1 MKDKVNSGFT
11 LIELLVV
18 VAIIGI
24 LATVGIVAYDGF
36 TNLAKENK
44 TKSNHNIFVKF
55 ITAQLLKCIAQSNKG
70 YFEVKSESGNPN
82 FQQQPCDLNKTNTSG
97 LMHVFPNH
105 FGNENF
111 RNPFMPKEPQLHG
124 DHSSTFG
131 IPAAGFTHITMS
143 PDSKILYLTTT
154 FKTGVSPLVTSIID
168 PRRE

>member
-1 MKDKVNSGFT
+1 MKNKAFT

-24 LATVGIVAYDGF
+24 LAGVGLVGYSEF
-36 TNLAKENK
+36 TNLSKENK

-55 ITAQLLKCIAQSNKG
+55 INAQLLKCVAQNNKG
-70 YFEVKSESGNPN
+70 YFEVKSASSNPN
-82 FQQQPCDLNKTNTSG
+82 FQQQPCDLNQTNTSE

-111 RNPFMPKEPQLHG
+111 RNPYMSREPQLHG
-124 DHSSTFG
+124 DHSWTFG
-131 IPAAGFTHITMS
+131 TPAQGFTHITMS
-143 PDSKILYLTTT
+143 PDHKILYLTTT
-154 FKTGVSPLVTSIID
+154 FKTGVSPLVTSIKD